1 MRKVRV
7 MKREKNEEYRF
18 GTFDIETWGLNATK
32 FAFGVCMWQ
41 TKDRKFQQQVFF
53 DNEAMIEFMISNKFK
68 GYRWYAHNAGKFDL
82 IGLLGNYLEDPRF
95 KVVINSGRLISMK
108 HKGNNIQFIDSLN
121 LFNTSLENIG
131 KAMNLP
137 KGITPEKFIIGDRS
151 QEVVKEDIDYC
162 IRDTQILLL
171 AIIKFNEMIFN
182 EFGTNIGLTIAS
194 TAQKVWLTHF
204 LKQDLKVNKYDKYFR
219 NSYYGGRTEVL
230 QKRGQYVYPAYYHD
244 FNSLYPSVMLE
255 GKYPNPE
262 TLKFLNIINTDIKFI
277 EEYEGVS
284 DIEIEIPD
292 MKYPPLPYKWQGKL
306 IFPIGTLRGWYNHNE
321 IRLALKYGAKIKK
334 IYSTVFSKETVN
346 YFEDY
351 VIQMYSKRLMYK
363 SEGNTMGD
371 LFTKLLLNSLYGKF
385 AQKVE
390 RKELGFIFEEPKP
403 KKGYQWIF
411 EPYRDS
417 NVGIWKLVDDQGKVV
432 FKEGYNNVV
441 SFASYTTSMARIKLY
456 EAVQDVYL
464 YGGEVYYTDTDSII
478 SDIKIEDSKELGK
491 LKIEDTGIFVGYAPK
506 VYKFYSI
513 PNMDLLNNISDI
525 VSMVKERI
533 PDVIKIKGIN
543 KNYVKDDIE
552 NEYEITKLATVK
564 EALRRDLKAGTPYKM
579 IKKILNND
587 TKRIW
592 DRNGNSEPINI
603 DSINKY
609 TEKHKDLSDDRQEEK
624 KKDLEAQKM
633 LEKVKEL
640 SK

>member
-18 GTFDIETWGLNATK
+18 GTFDIETWGLDATK

-41 TKDRKFQQQVFF
+41 NKERKFEQKVFF

-68 GYRWYAHNAGKFDL
+68 GYKWYAHNAGKFDL

-108 HKGNNIQFIDSLN
+108 HKANNIQFIDSLN
-121 LFNTSLENIG
+121 LFNISLENIG

-151 QEVVKEDIDYC
+151 EEITKEDIDYC

-244 FNSLYPSVMLE
+244 FNSLYPSVMYT

-262 TLKFLNIINTDIKFI
+262 TLKFLNVINTDIKFI

-306 IFPIGTLRGWYNHNE
+306 TFPVGTLRGWYNHNE
-321 IRLALKYGAKIKK
+321 IRLALKYGSKIKK

-351 VIQMYSKRLMYK
+351 VIQMYTKRLMYK

-403 KKGYQWIF
+403 KPGYQWIF
-411 EPYRDS
+411 EPYRDT
-417 NVGIWKLVDDQGKVV
+417 NVGIWKLVDNEGKTV
-432 FKEGYNNVV
+432 FKEGYNNIV

-456 EAVQDVYL
+456 EAVQEVYK

-478 SDIKIEDSKELGK
+478 SDIKIADSKELGK
-491 LKIEDTGIFVGYAPK
+491 LKIEDTGIFIGYAPK

-525 VSMVKERI
+525 VSIVKERI

-564 EALRRDLKAGTPYKM
+564 EALRRGLKAGTPYKM

-603 DSINKY
+603 DLINKY
-609 TEKHKDLSDDRQEEK
+609 TEKHKEEK
-624 KKDLEAQKM
+624 KKDLEAEKI
-633 LEKVKEL
+633 LEKIKEL

>member
-7 MKREKNEEYRF
+7 REREKNEEYRF
-18 GTFDIETWGLNATK
+18 GTFDIETWGLDATK

-41 TKDRKFQQQVFF
+41 TKERKFQQKVFF
-53 DNEAMIEFMISNKFK
+53 NNEAMIEFMINKQFK
-68 GYRWYAHNAGKFDL
+68 GYKWYAHNAGKFDL
-82 IGLLGNYLEDPRF
+82 IGLLGNYLEDSRF
-95 KVVINSGRLISMK
+95 KVIINSGRLISMK
-108 HKGNNIQFIDSLN
+108 HKKNNIQFIDSLN

-151 QEVVKEDIDYC
+151 QEVVQEDIDYC

-255 GKYPNPE
+255 GRYPNPE

-292 MKYPPLPYKWQGKL
+292 MKYPPLPYKWNGKL
-306 IFPIGTLRGWYNHNE
+306 IFPVGTLRGWYNHNE
-321 IRLALKYGAKIKK
+321 IRLALKYGSKIKK

-363 SEGNTMGD
+363 SEGNTMGN

-403 KKGYQWIF
+403 KSGYQWIF

-417 NVGIWKLVDDQGKVV
+417 NVGIWKLVDNEGKTV
-432 FKEGYNNVV
+432 FKEGYNNIV

-456 EAVQDVYL
+456 EAVHDVYR

-603 DSINKY
+603 DLINKY

>member
-7 MKREKNEEYRF
+7 REREKNEEYRF
-18 GTFDIETWGLNATK
+18 GTFDIETWGLDATK

-68 GYRWYAHNAGKFDL
+68 GYKWYAHNAGKFDL

-95 KVVINSGRLISMK
+95 KVIINSGRLISMK
-108 HKGNNIQFIDSLN
+108 HKQNKIQFIDSLN

-131 KAMNLP
+131 KAMNLS

-151 QEVVKEDIDYC
+151 EEITKEDIDYC
-162 IRDTQILLL
+162 IRDTEILLL

-194 TAQKVWLTHF
+194 TAQKVWLTYF

-244 FNSLYPSVMLE
+244 FNSLYPSVMLT

-306 IFPIGTLRGWYNHNE
+306 IFPVGTLRGWYNHNE

-403 KKGYQWIF
+403 KPGYQWIF

-417 NVGIWKLVDDQGKVV
+417 NVGIWKLVNDQGKVL

-456 EAVQDVYL
+456 EAVQNVYR

-525 VSMVKERI
+525 VSIVKERI

-603 DSINKY
+603 DLINKY

>member
-1 MRKVRV
+1 
-7 MKREKNEEYRF
+7 
-18 GTFDIETWGLNATK
+18 
-32 FAFGVCMWQ
+32 
-41 TKDRKFQQQVFF
+41 
-53 DNEAMIEFMISNKFK
+53 
-68 GYRWYAHNAGKFDL
+68 
-82 IGLLGNYLEDPRF
+82 
-95 KVVINSGRLISMK
+95 
-108 HKGNNIQFIDSLN
+108 
-121 LFNTSLENIG
+121 
-131 KAMNLP
+131 MNLP

-151 QEVVKEDIDYC
+151 EEITKEDIDYC

-244 FNSLYPSVMLE
+244 FNSLYPSVMLT

-262 TLKFLNIINTDIKFI
+262 TLKFLNVINTDMKFI

-292 MKYPPLPYKWQGKL
+292 MKYPPLPYKWNGKL

-321 IRLALKYGAKIKK
+321 IRLALKYGSKIKK

-403 KKGYQWIF
+403 KPGYQWIF
-411 EPYRDS
+411 EPYRDT
-417 NVGIWKLVDDQGKVV
+417 NVGIWKLVDNEGKTV
-432 FKEGYNNVV
+432 FKEGYNNIV

-456 EAVQDVYL
+456 EAVQEVYK

-478 SDIKIEDSKELGK
+478 SDIIIEDSKELGK

-513 PNMDLLNNISDI
+513 PNMDLLNQISDL
-525 VSMVKERI
+525 SSLVKERI
-533 PDVIKIKGIN
+533 PNVIKIKGIN

-552 NEYEITKLATVK
+552 NEYEITKLTTVK
-564 EALRRDLKAGTPYKM
+564 EALRRDLQAGTPNKM
-579 IKKILNND
+579 IKKVLNND

-592 DRNGNSEPINI
+592 DDRGNSTPINI
-603 DSINKY
+603 DLINKY
-609 TEKHKDLSDDRQEEK
+609 IEKHKEEK
-624 KKDLEAQKM
+624 KKDLEAEKI
-633 LEKVKEL
+633 LEKIKEL